1 MTTQTDFE
9 KQIKSIN
16 QIRNQSIKKIN
27 RESNK
32 TEFKYVQSFYKN
44 NVLPKLDISH
54 PVESKMIKLITQTL
68 DILDKN
74 YSSTTSSKHVMILK
88 LITKYKAL
96 IGNTYI
102 QIINNHFDPKTL
114 AKNPLEYP
122 HYEEIDLDH
131 LDEYTKIITKFDS
144 IIKENSTQKDI
155 SKWREVINNE

>member
-44 NVLPKLDISH
+44 NVLPKLDISN
-54 PVESKMIKLITQTL
+54 PVKSKMTKLITQTL
-68 DILDKN
+68 DVLDKN
-74 YSSTTSSKHVMILK
+74 YSSTASSKHVIILK
-88 LITKYKAL
+88 LITQYKTL
-96 IGNTYI
+96 VGNAYI
-102 QIINNHFDPKTL
+102 QIINKSFDAKIL

-122 HYEEIDLDH
+122 HHEEIDLDH

-144 IIKENSTQKDI
+144 ITKEKSPKNDI
-155 SKWREVINNE
+155 QKWRKVINNE